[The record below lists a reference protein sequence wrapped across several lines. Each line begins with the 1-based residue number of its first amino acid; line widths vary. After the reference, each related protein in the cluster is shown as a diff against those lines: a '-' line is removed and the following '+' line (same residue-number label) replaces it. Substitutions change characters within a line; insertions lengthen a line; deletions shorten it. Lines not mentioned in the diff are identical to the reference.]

1 MRYKLLLLATTLIW
15 GSSFVIVKD
24 VTGTVSPTWLVFMR
38 FATAA
43 AVLAIVFIGRRRL
56 FLDRA
61 HMVHG
66 ILVGLAIFVG
76 YYFQTI
82 GITDTTPGKNA
93 FLTGVYCAIVPFLAW
108 AVARKRPNRF
118 NIVAAFL
125 CVAGIGFISLEGDL
139 TVRWGD
145 AMTLIGACGFA
156 MQIVLVAKYS
166 EGKDVFVFTMWQFAT
181 VGACALAVAAF
192 TEAPPSFAG
201 FEAADWASLVYLTLV
216 VTLMS
221 FVMQNIGQKHVTP
234 STAGLILS
242 LESVFG
248 ALFSILL
255 GAEVLSLKVGIG
267 FALVFIALVTS
278 EYLPDRLALSKKKNS
293 ES

>member
-1 MRYKLLLLATTLIW
+1 MLVAATVIW

-24 VTGTVSPTWLVFMR
+24 VTGIISPTWLVCMR
-38 FATAA
+38 FIVAA
-43 AVLAIVFIGRRRL
+43 AVLALVFIGHRRL
-56 FLDRA
+56 FFDRT
-61 HMVHG
+61 HMLHG

-93 FLTGVYCAIVPFLAW
+93 FLTGAYCAIVPFLAW

-118 NIVAAFL
+118 NIIAVFVCL
-125 CVAGIGFISLEGDL
+125 AGIGFISLDGDF
-139 TVRWGD
+139 TIRFGD
-145 AMTLIGACGFA
+145 FMTLIGAVGFA

-181 VGACALAVAAF
+181 VGVCALAVAAF
-192 TEAPPSFAG
+192 TEVPPDLASLDGA
-201 FEAADWASLVYLTLV
+201 EWASLAYLTLV
-216 VTLMS
+216 VTVVS
-221 FVMQNIGQKHVTP
+221 FVIQNIGQAHTSP

-248 ALFSILL
+248 AAFSIML
-255 GAEVLSLKVGIG
+255 GAEVLSLKVGFG
-267 FALVFIALVTS
+267 FALVFAAIIIS
-278 EYLPDRLALSKKKNS
+278 EYLPERLGKGKAEKSLPSQS
-293 ES
+293 